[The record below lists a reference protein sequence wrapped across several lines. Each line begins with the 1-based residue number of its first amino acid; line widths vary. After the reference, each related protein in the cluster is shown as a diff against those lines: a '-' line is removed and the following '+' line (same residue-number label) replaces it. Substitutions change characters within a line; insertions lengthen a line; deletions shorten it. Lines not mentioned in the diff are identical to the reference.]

1 MGAAVVVEAAALLGS
16 NVRRVIALDGLS
28 YLNVYPRQDEASVD
42 GFVSP
47 FVANF
52 REAINHFVN
61 MAMPGSDETL
71 KRHVATVM
79 KSGPSQHRVPML
91 AELLRWDMDSAL
103 DRLVAQISVL
113 AARQF
118 LSAELEIRY
127 GKRFEIIPTDL
138 GGHFFFMEQPSASA
152 EMLESLLR
160 R

>member
-103 DRLVAQISVL
+103 DRLVAQISVG
-113 AARQF
+113 AAISFSWSSRVQV
-118 LSAELEIRY
+118 
-127 GKRFEIIPTDL
+127 
-138 GGHFFFMEQPSASA
+138 
-152 EMLESLLR
+152 R
-160 R
+160 RCSSRSCADDMANGSRLTTRIS

>member
-16 NVRRVIALDGLS
+16 DVRRVIALDGLS
-28 YLNVYPRQDEASVD
+28 YLNVYPRQDEAAVD

-47 FVANF
+47 FMADF
-52 REAINHFVN
+52 QKAIDHFVK
-61 MAMPGSDETL
+61 MAMPGADETL
-71 KRHVATVM
+71 KWRVATVM
-79 KSGPSQHRVPML
+79 KSGPYQHRVPML

-103 DRLVAQISVL
+103 ERLVAPISVL

-118 LSAELEIRY
+118 LSAELGIRY
-127 GKRFEIIPTDL
+127 GKRFEIISTDL

-152 EMLESLLR
+152 EVLESLLR